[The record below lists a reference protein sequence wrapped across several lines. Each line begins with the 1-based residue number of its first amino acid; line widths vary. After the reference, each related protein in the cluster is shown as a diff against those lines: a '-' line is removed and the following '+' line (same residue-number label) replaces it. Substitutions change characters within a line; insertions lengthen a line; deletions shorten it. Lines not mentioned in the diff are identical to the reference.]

1 MPRLFYF
8 FSISLV
14 DINRQIHNYITPLLS
29 NTLHMKIGIVGP
41 ADRAVAWEEH
51 MHPHRT
57 VKEVV
62 ITAQIE
68 DIGEVDA
75 CLILD
80 ETENKVKTLLKAI
93 RMGYHSFLVSSL
105 PTTLSNIEKIYHT
118 AEEANVLVQFAH
130 WPTFAPA
137 SQWMSQKVTKPTFL
151 HITREISYTHY
162 LETNHNLD
170 HYWVDEL
177 AYCLKWID
185 GNVHHIDVKSV
196 NLQGEQER
204 SIHLFLRFDSG
215 ATANIFVN
223 ACSSASKHQRFAAD
237 QSFLLECDVL
247 SQTVRMGKENDQKH
261 LFFEK
266 QTFDASKAAEIASTQ
281 FLKAIQLNK
290 STLYNGYDLLKLANV
305 VDKIKNRLS

>member
-1 MPRLFYF
+1 
-8 FSISLV
+8 
-14 DINRQIHNYITPLLS
+14 
-29 NTLHMKIGIVGP
+29 MKIGIVGP

-51 MHPHRT
+51 LRPHRT

-62 ITAQIE
+62 ITAKIK

-80 ETENKVKTLLKAI
+80 EKEDRIQTLLQAI
-93 RMGYHSFLVSSL
+93 RKGYHSFLVSSL
-105 PTTLSNIEKIYHT
+105 PTSLSDIEKIYHT
-118 AEEANVLVQFAH
+118 AEEANVLLQFAH

-137 SQWMSQKVTKPTFL
+137 SQWMSHKVAKPTFL
-151 HITREISYTHY
+151 HITREISHTQF
-162 LETNHNLD
+162 LETNHKLD
-170 HYWVDEL
+170 YYWIDEL

-196 NLQGEQER
+196 VLQGEQER
-204 SIHLFLRFDSG
+204 AIHLFLRFDSG

-223 ACSSASKHQRFAAD
+223 SCSSSNRHQRFAAD

-247 SQTVRMGKENDQKH
+247 SQTVRLGRENERQH

-266 QTFDASKAAEIASTQ
+266 QSFDASRAAEIASTQ
-281 FLKAIQLNK
+281 FLKSIQLNK
-290 STLYNGYDLLKLANV
+290 STLYNGYDLLKLANEV
-305 VDKIKNRLS
+305 TKVKDRLL